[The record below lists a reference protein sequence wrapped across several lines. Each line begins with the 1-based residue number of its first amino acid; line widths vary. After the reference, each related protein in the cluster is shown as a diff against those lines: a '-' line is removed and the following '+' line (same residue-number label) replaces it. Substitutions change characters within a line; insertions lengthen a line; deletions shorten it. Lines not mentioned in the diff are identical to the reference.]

1 MQLQNELC
9 KNFKIKENGGFA
21 NSKVSVIRAN
31 VSVKFPDVTDTIA
44 RIKDT
49 GSGTILQGALY
60 VKIKDPF

>member
-1 MQLQNELC
+1 MCVCVSVCPRWNG
-9 KNFKIKENGGFA
+9 KGGFA
-21 NSKVSVIRAN
+21 NSKVSFIRAN

>member
-1 MQLQNELC
+1 MTLLPAR
-9 KNFKIKENGGFA
+9 KLGDIHVGGFA
-21 NSKVSVIRAN
+21 NSKVSFIRAN